1 MTAAAHVLPR
11 IVAEPDVT
19 SALAAD
25 LTAAGFT
32 VEGVDALW
40 GSEAAAALHRGNRV
54 AALRAARS
62 RLTEALLPR
71 YTLASLFV
79 LGVRVSLRAAEE
91 ALPAVGIDALVRCGL
106 VRLEEAHPAP
116 EALVDDSD
124 PERIASLTEPFV
136 VPAVDLRPYAFVDD
150 LGAGSWWI
158 VSDLGELALGGALDE
173 EHVLGIGGATT
184 TLSGLQLPVHVG
196 TVLDLGTGCGIQAM
210 HARRFADRV
219 VATDI
224 SRRAL
229 EIASFNAQLN
239 GLDGIEFRLGSLFE
253 PVAGERFDRIVS
265 NPPFV
270 ITPRREGVPSYEYRD
285 GGMVGDALVE
295 TVLRGLDDHLAPGG
309 TAQLLG
315 NWEYHWGV
323 DGLDR
328 VRSWF
333 ADGSLDA
340 WVVERE
346 RQDPA
351 AYAETWIRDGGTK
364 PGTDDFDALMGAWL
378 DDFQDRH
385 VTGVGFGYV
394 VVRKGMTGP
403 TRAGSGASRSL
414 RSDGSAEPV
423 GRGTP
428 RLRRFERVPETLGSN
443 PAGLGAT
450 VARVLDA
457 ADWLAERDDT
467 ALAAAHLVV
476 AGDVTEERYYWP
488 GNDDPTV
495 MTLVQGGGFG
505 RRVDADTALV
515 ALVGASDGEL
525 SVAAI
530 TGALA
535 QITGVDESALAA
547 DLLPRVRDLVL
558 DGLLLPA

>member
-1 MTAAAHVLPR
+1 MSAAAPHRLPTV
-11 IVAEPDVT
+11 VADPAVT

-25 LTAAGFT
+25 LTVAGYT

-40 GSEAAAALHRGNRV
+40 GTEAAAALHRGVRV
-54 AALRAARS
+54 AALRA
-62 RLTEALLPR
+62 
-71 YTLASLFV
+71 LATRTTTPLSTVATLFV
-79 LGVRVSLRAAEE
+79 LGLPVPSSDAAT
-91 ALPAVGIDALVRCGL
+91 AFPTVGVDALVDAGVLRVEGTAGEQ
-106 VRLEEAHPAP
+106 VAPA
-116 EALVDDSD
+116 L
-124 PERIASLTEPFV
+124 
-136 VPAVDLRPYAFVDD
+136 DLRPYAFVDD

-158 VSDLGELALGGALDE
+158 ASDLGELALGHAISE

-184 TLSGLQLPVHVG
+184 TLSGLQVPVPVRR
-196 TVLDLGTGCGIQAM
+196 VLDLGTGCGIQAM
-210 HARRFADRV
+210 HARRFADEV

-224 SRRAL
+224 STRAL
-229 EIASFNAQLN
+229 DIARFNAQLN
-239 GLDGIEFRLGSLFE
+239 GIDGIEFRLGSLFE

-270 ITPRREGVPSYEYRD
+270 ITPRREGVPAYEYRD

-295 TVLRGLDDHLAPGG
+295 TVLRGLADHLVPGG

-315 NWEYHWGV
+315 NWEYRWGS

-333 ADGSLDA
+333 ADTDLDV

-346 RQDPA
+346 REDPP

-364 PGTDDFDALMGAWL
+364 PGTPGFDDLVDAWL
-378 DDFQDRH
+378 DDFRDRH

-394 VVRKGMTGP
+394 VVRAAPVPG
-403 TRAGSGASRSL
+403 GA
-414 RSDGSAEPV
+414 AA
-423 GRGTP
+423 
-428 RLRRFERVPETLGSN
+428 LRRFERVPQTLGSN

-450 VARVLDA
+450 VARTLDA
-457 ADWLAERDDT
+457 VSWLAGRDDR
-467 ALAAAHLVV
+467 ALAAAHLRV
-476 AGDVTEERYYWP
+476 AGDVTEERHYWP

-505 RRVDADTALV
+505 RRVDADTAL
-515 ALVGASDGEL
+515 AAFVGAADGEL
-525 SVAAI
+525 TVGQIVGAI
-530 TGALA
+530 A
-535 QITGVDESALAA
+535 QLTEVDEAALAA
-547 DLLPRVRDLVL
+547 DLLPRLRDLVL

>member
-1 MTAAAHVLPR
+1 MTARAHVLPDV
-11 IVAEPDVT
+11 VADPTVT
-19 SALAAD
+19 TALAAD
-25 LTAAGFT
+25 LTATGFT

-40 GSEAAAALHRGNRV
+40 GADAAAALHRGNRV
-54 AALRAARS
+54 AARRGLAARGPS
-62 RLTEALLPR
+62 ALG
-71 YTLASLFV
+71 TLATLFV
-79 LGVRVSLRAAEE
+79 LGLPVARADADQAFPETGVEELARIGIVRAN
-91 ALPAVGIDALVRCGL
+91 
-106 VRLEEAHPAP
+106 
-116 EALVDDSD
+116 DDQ
-124 PERIASLTEPFV
+124 V
-136 VPAVDLRPYAFVDD
+136 HPAVDLRPYAFVDD
-150 LGAGSWWI
+150 AGAGSWWI
-158 VSDLGELALGGALDE
+158 VSDLGELALGAALDE

-184 TLSGLQLPVHVG
+184 TLSGLQLPVPVHR
-196 TVLDLGTGCGIQAM
+196 VLDLGTGCGIQAM
-210 HARRFADRV
+210 HARRFADEV

-229 EIASFNAQLN
+229 DIARFNAQLN
-239 GLDGIEFRLGSLFE
+239 GIDGIEFRLGSLFE

-270 ITPRREGVPSYEYRD
+270 ITPRTEGVPSYEYRD

-295 TVLRGLDDHLAPGG
+295 TVLTGLADHLTPGG

-328 VRSWF
+328 VRAWF
-333 ADGSLDA
+333 ADTDLDA
-340 WVVERE
+340 WVIERE
-346 RQDPA
+346 RQDPN

-364 PGTDDFDALMGAWL
+364 PGSPEFDRLVGAWL
-378 DDFQDRH
+378 DDFVERR

-394 VVRKGMTGP
+394 MVRKAPTG
-403 TRAGSGASRSL
+403 G
-414 RSDGSAEPV
+414 PV
-423 GRGTP
+423 Q
-428 RLRRFERVPETLGSN
+428 LRRFERVPETLGSN

-457 ADWLAERDDT
+457 AAWLAAHDDA
-467 ALAAAHLVV
+467 ALAAAHLRV

-505 RRVDADTALV
+505 RRVDADTAL
-515 ALVGASDGEL
+515 AAFVGACDGDL

-530 TGALA
+530 VGALA
-535 QITGVDESALAA
+535 QITGVDEQVLAA
-547 DLLPRVRDLVL
+547 DLLPAARDLVL
-558 DGLLLPA
+558 DGLLVPDPGASA